1 MSEIGELMNN
11 IAFFMSEGAEDFFPV
26 ISADDEKHINS
37 ERVPK
42 ELPII
47 TLRNA
52 VLYPGSIM
60 PITIGRDKSLK
71 LINDVSQTTNIVGVI
86 AQKDANVEDPDFDD
100 LFEYGTVGKIIKILQ
115 MPDHSKMVVLQGR
128 NRFRVIEP
136 ITTEPYHIAK
146 VQKIKPIIEPKNNK
160 EFSASIELIK
170 NYAKKL
176 IKQSANVPDEAS
188 MAIENIQ
195 SPIYLLYFI
204 STSLNLPIEKKQRIL
219 ESDDPI
225 EIANIVLE
233 KLASDFQILEIK
245 EKIEERVKSD
255 IDKQQKDYFLNV
267 QLKAIQ
273 DELGVSTNEQELK
286 NLYEKAQKK
295 QWSVE
300 VAELFDRE
308 FKKLQRM
315 NPAAAEYSV
324 QLNYLELLV
333 DLPWNEYTKD
343 NYDLKRA
350 RKVLDEDHF
359 GLEKVKDRIIEFLA
373 VTKLNGNMRSPILC
387 LVGPPGVGKTS
398 LGKSIA
404 RALERKYIR
413 ISLGGLHDEAEI
425 RGHRKTYVG
434 AMPGRIIQSLRK
446 VQSSNPVF
454 MLDEIDKVGT
464 MSIQGDPQAALLEV
478 LDPEQNTHFYDNYL
492 ETEFDLSK
500 VMFIAT
506 ANNITSINPAL
517 LDRMEIIE
525 LHGYVLEEKLEI
537 AKRFLVPKQLE
548 ENGMAKSGLKFSENS
563 LKEIIDNYTRESGV
577 RALEK
582 RISKI
587 IRNKAVDFASGKLKK
602 TTLTV
607 NDIKEILGV
616 PIFKREKALTQPMV
630 GVVLG
635 LAWTPV
641 GGEILFVEASTH
653 KGDGKLSMTGNLG
666 DVMKESATL
675 AFEFIKA
682 NAKTLNIEEDFYQKL
697 NIHIHVPEGAIPKD
711 GPSAGVTMLTA
722 MTSVLLNKPVRNDIA
737 MTGEIT
743 LRGKVLPVGGIKEKI
758 LAASRAGINK
768 IILPADNMAD
778 FYDIEKHYTQNL
790 QPIFVDNMIDVL
802 KEVLVNE

>member
-11 IAFFMSEGAEDFFPV
+11 IAFFMGESGEDFFPV

-71 LINDVSQTTNIVGVI
+71 LINDVSKTTNIVGVI
-86 AQKDANVEDPDFDD
+86 AQRDANVEDPDFDD
-100 LFEYGTVGKIIKILQ
+100 LFEIGTVGKIIKTLQ
-115 MPDHSKMVVLQGR
+115 MPDHTKMVVLQGR
-128 NRFRVIEP
+128 NRFRIIEP
-136 ITTEPYHIAK
+136 VTTEPYHIAR
-146 VQKIKPIIEPKNNK
+146 VQKIKPVLEPVDNT
-160 EFSASIELIK
+160 EFTASIELIK

-176 IKQSANVPDEAS
+176 IKQSANIPDEAS
-188 MAIENIQ
+188 MALENIQ
-195 SPIYLLYFI
+195 SPVYMLYFI
-204 STSLNLPIEKKQRIL
+204 STSLNLPIDKKQRIL
-219 ESDDPI
+219 ESDDPV

-233 KLASDFQILEIK
+233 KLASEIQILEIK

-286 NLYEKAQKK
+286 DLYDKAQNKK
-295 QWSVE
+295 WSDE

-333 DLPWNEYTKD
+333 DLPWNEYTTD

-350 RKVLDEDHF
+350 RKVLDEDHY

-373 VTKLNGNMRSPILC
+373 VTELNGNMRSPILC

-425 RGHRKTYVG
+425 RGHRKTYIG

-464 MSIQGDPQAALLEV
+464 LSIQGDPQAALLEV

-506 ANNITSINPAL
+506 ANNTASLNPAL
-517 LDRMEIIE
+517 LDRMEIID

-537 AKRFLVPKQLE
+537 AKRFLVPKQLV
-548 ENGMAKSGLKFSENS
+548 ENGMANSGLKFSENS
-563 LKEIIDNYTRESGV
+563 IKEIIDNYTRESGV

-582 RISKI
+582 RIAKI
-587 IRNKAVDFASGKLKK
+587 IRNKAVDFASNKLKK
-602 TTLTV
+602 TILSV
-607 NDIKEILGV
+607 NDIRAILGV
-616 PIFKREKALTQPMV
+616 PIFKREKALNEPMV

-641 GGEILFVEASTH
+641 GGEILFIEASTH
-653 KGDGKLSMTGNLG
+653 KGDGRLSMTGNLG

-682 NAKTLNIEEDFYQKL
+682 NAKLLNIEEDFYQKI

-722 MTSVLLNKPVRNDIA
+722 MTSVLLNKSVRSDIA

-758 LAASRAGINK
+758 LAASRAGIKN

-778 FYDIEKHYTQNL
+778 FYDIEKHYTKELN
-790 QPIFVDNMIDVL
+790 PIFVENMIDVL
-802 KEVLVNE
+802 KEVIVNN

>member
-1 MSEIGELMNN
+1 
-11 IAFFMSEGAEDFFPV
+11 
-26 ISADDEKHINS
+26 
-37 ERVPK
+37 
-42 ELPII
+42 
-47 TLRNA
+47 
-52 VLYPGSIM
+52 
-60 PITIGRDKSLK
+60 
-71 LINDVSQTTNIVGVI
+71 
-86 AQKDANVEDPDFDD
+86 
-100 LFEYGTVGKIIKILQ
+100 
-115 MPDHSKMVVLQGR
+115 MPDHTKMVILQGR
-128 NRFRVIEP
+128 NRFKVVEP
-136 ITTEPYHIAK
+136 ITTEPYHIAQ
-146 VQKIKPIIEPKNNK
+146 VQKVKPISRPIDNA
-160 EFSASIELIK
+160 EFLATIDLIK

-176 IKQSANVPDEAS
+176 IKRSPNIPDEAS
-188 MAIENIQ
+188 LALDNIQ
-195 SPIYLLYFI
+195 SPVYLLYFV
-204 STSLNLPIEKKQRIL
+204 STSLNLPIEKKQQIL
-219 ESDDPI
+219 ESDDAL

-233 KLASDFQILEIK
+233 KLASEIQILEIK
-245 EKIEERVKSD
+245 EKIEERIKSD

-286 NLYEKAQKK
+286 ELYEKSKQKK
-295 QWSVE
+295 WSDE
-300 VAELFDRE
+300 VAELFERE

-333 DLPWNEYTKD
+333 DLPWNEYTQD
-343 NYDLKRA
+343 NYDLERA
-350 RKVLDEDHF
+350 RKILDEDHY

-404 RALERKYIR
+404 RALEHKYIR

-446 VQSSNPVF
+446 VRAANPVF
-454 MLDEIDKVGT
+454 MLDEIDKVGSLS
-464 MSIQGDPQAALLEV
+464 MQGDPQEALLEV

-506 ANNITSINPAL
+506 ANTTATINPAL
-517 LDRMEIIE
+517 LDRMEVIE

-548 ENGMAKSGLKFSENS
+548 ENGMADSKLKFSDNAIR
-563 LKEIIDNYTRESGV
+563 EIIENYTRESGV

-582 RISKI
+582 RIAKV

-607 NDIKEILGV
+607 NDIQNILGV
-616 PIFKREKALTQPMV
+616 PIFKREKALNQPTI

-666 DVMKESATL
+666 DVMRESATL

-682 NAKTLNIEEDFYQKL
+682 NAISLELDENFYQKV

-722 MTSVLLNKPVRNDIA
+722 MASVLLN
-737 MTGEIT
+737 
-743 LRGKVLPVGGIKEKI
+743 
-758 LAASRAGINK
+758 RA
-768 IILPADNMAD
+768 
-778 FYDIEKHYTQNL
+778 Y
-790 QPIFVDNMIDVL
+790 VMI
-802 KEVLVNE
+802 

>member
-11 IAFFMSEGAEDFFPV
+11 IAFFMGESGEDFFPV

-71 LINDVSQTTNIVGVI
+71 LINDVSKTTNIVGVI
-86 AQKDANVEDPDFDD
+86 AQRDANVEDPGFDD
-100 LFEYGTVGKIIKILQ
+100 LFEIGTVGKIIKTLQ
-115 MPDHSKMVVLQGR
+115 MPDHTKMVVLQGR

-136 ITTEPYHIAK
+136 VTTEPYHIAR
-146 VQKIKPIIEPKNNK
+146 VQKIKPVLEPVENT
-160 EFSASIELIK
+160 EFAASIELIK

-176 IKQSANVPDEAS
+176 IKQSANIPDEAS
-188 MAIENIQ
+188 MALENIQ
-195 SPIYLLYFI
+195 SPVYLLYFI
-204 STSLNLPIEKKQRIL
+204 STSLNLPIDKKQRIL

-233 KLASDFQILEIK
+233 KLASEIQILEIK

-286 NLYEKAQKK
+286 DLYEKAQNKK
-295 QWSVE
+295 WSEE

-333 DLPWNEYTKD
+333 NLPWNEYTTD

-350 RKVLDEDHF
+350 RKVLDEDHY

-464 MSIQGDPQAALLEV
+464 LSIQGDPQAALLEV

-492 ETEFDLSK
+492 ETEYDLSK

-506 ANNITSINPAL
+506 ANNTASINPAL

-548 ENGMAKSGLKFSENS
+548 ENGMAKSGLKFSEKS

-582 RISKI
+582 RIAKI
-587 IRNKAVDFASGKLKK
+587 IRNKAVDYASNKLKK
-602 TTLTV
+602 TTLSAD
-607 NDIKEILGV
+607 DIREILGV
-616 PIFKREKALTQPMV
+616 PIFKREKALNEPMV

-641 GGEILFVEASTH
+641 GGEILFIEASTH
-653 KGDGKLSMTGNLG
+653 KGDGRLSMTGNLG

-682 NAKTLNIEEDFYQKL
+682 NAKLLNIDEDFYQKI

-758 LAASRAGINK
+758 LAASRAGIKN
-768 IILPADNMAD
+768 IILPADNMAE
-778 FYDIEKHYTQNL
+778 FYDIEKHYTKDL
-790 QPIFVDNMIDVL
+790 HPIFVENMIDVL
-802 KEVLVNE
+802 KEVIVNN

>member
-1 MSEIGELMNN
+1 MTELEELMNN
-11 IAFFMSEGAEDFFPV
+11 ISFFMSDGGEDFFPV
-26 ISADDEKHINS
+26 ISADDEKHISS

-60 PITIGRDKSLK
+60 PITIGRDKSIK
-71 LINDVSQTTNIVGVI
+71 LINDVSKTTNIVGVL
-86 AQKDANVEDPDFDD
+86 AQKDANVEDPTFDD
-100 LFEYGTVGKIIKILQ
+100 LYQIGTVGKIIKILQ
-115 MPDHSKMVVLQGR
+115 MPDHTKMVILQGR
-128 NRFRVIEP
+128 NRFKVVEP
-136 ITTEPYHIAK
+136 ITTEPYHIAQ
-146 VQKIKPIIEPKNNK
+146 VQKVKPISRPIDNA
-160 EFSASIELIK
+160 EFLATIDLIK

-176 IKQSANVPDEAS
+176 IKRSPNIPDEAS
-188 MAIENIQ
+188 LALDNIQ
-195 SPIYLLYFI
+195 SPVYLLYFV
-204 STSLNLPIEKKQRIL
+204 STSLNLPIEKKQQIL
-219 ESDDPI
+219 ESDDAL

-233 KLASDFQILEIK
+233 KLASEIQILEIK
-245 EKIEERVKSD
+245 EKIEERIKSD
-255 IDKQQKDYFLNV
+255 IDKQQKDYFLNF

-286 NLYEKAQKK
+286 ELYEKSKQKK
-295 QWSVE
+295 WSDE
-300 VAELFDRE
+300 VAELFERE

-333 DLPWNEYTKD
+333 DLPWNEYTQD
-343 NYDLKRA
+343 NYDLERA
-350 RKVLDEDHF
+350 RKILDEDHY

-446 VQSSNPVF
+446 VRAANPVF
-454 MLDEIDKVGT
+454 MLDEIDKVGSLS
-464 MSIQGDPQAALLEV
+464 MQGDPQAALLEV

-506 ANNITSINPAL
+506 ANTTATINPAL
-517 LDRMEIIE
+517 LDRMEVIE

-548 ENGMAKSGLKFSENS
+548 ENGMADSKLKFSDNAIR
-563 LKEIIDNYTRESGV
+563 EIIENYTRESGV

-582 RISKI
+582 RIAKV

-607 NDIKEILGV
+607 NDIQNILGV
-616 PIFKREKALTQPMV
+616 PIFKREKALNQPTI

-666 DVMKESATL
+666 DVMRESATL

-682 NAKTLNIEEDFYQKL
+682 NAISLELDENFYQKV

-722 MTSVLLNKPVRNDIA
+722 MASVLLNRAVRNDIA

-758 LAASRAGINK
+758 LAASRAGIKN
-768 IILPADNMAD
+768 IILPIDNKAD
-778 FYDIEKHYTQNL
+778 FYDIEKHYTKDLN
-790 QPIFVDNMIDVL
+790 PIFVENMIDVL
-802 KEVLVNE
+802 KEVLVKD

>member
-1 MSEIGELMNN
+1 
-11 IAFFMSEGAEDFFPV
+11 
-26 ISADDEKHINS
+26 
-37 ERVPK
+37 
-42 ELPII
+42 
-47 TLRNA
+47 
-52 VLYPGSIM
+52 
-60 PITIGRDKSLK
+60 
-71 LINDVSQTTNIVGVI
+71 
-86 AQKDANVEDPDFDD
+86 
-100 LFEYGTVGKIIKILQ
+100 
-115 MPDHSKMVVLQGR
+115 MPDHTKMVILQGR
-128 NRFRVIEP
+128 NRFKVVEP
-136 ITTEPYHIAK
+136 ITTEPYHIAQ
-146 VQKIKPIIEPKNNK
+146 VQKVKPISRPIDNA
-160 EFSASIELIK
+160 EFLATIDLIK

-176 IKQSANVPDEAS
+176 IKRSPNIPDEAS
-188 MAIENIQ
+188 LALDNIQ
-195 SPIYLLYFI
+195 SPVYLLYFV
-204 STSLNLPIEKKQRIL
+204 STSLNLPIEKKQQIL
-219 ESDDPI
+219 ESDDAL

-233 KLASDFQILEIK
+233 KLASEIQILEIK
-245 EKIEERVKSD
+245 EKIEERIKSD

-286 NLYEKAQKK
+286 ELYEKSKQKK
-295 QWSVE
+295 WSDE
-300 VAELFDRE
+300 VAELFERE

-333 DLPWNEYTKD
+333 DLPWNEYTQD
-343 NYDLKRA
+343 NYDLERA
-350 RKVLDEDHF
+350 RKILDEDHY

-404 RALERKYIR
+404 RALEHKYIR

-446 VQSSNPVF
+446 VRAANPVF
-454 MLDEIDKVGT
+454 MLDEIDKVGSLS
-464 MSIQGDPQAALLEV
+464 MQGDPQAALLEV

-506 ANNITSINPAL
+506 ANTTATINPAL
-517 LDRMEIIE
+517 LDRMEVIE

-548 ENGMAKSGLKFSENS
+548 ENGMADSKLKFSDNAIR
-563 LKEIIDNYTRESGV
+563 EIIENYTRESGV

-582 RISKI
+582 RIAKV

-607 NDIKEILGV
+607 NDIQNILGV
-616 PIFKREKALTQPMV
+616 PIFKREKALNQPTI

-666 DVMKESATL
+666 DVMRESATL

-682 NAKTLNIEEDFYQKL
+682 NAISLELDENFYQKV

-722 MTSVLLNKPVRNDIA
+722 MASVLLNRAVRNDIA

-758 LAASRAGINK
+758 LAASRAGIKN
-768 IILPADNMAD
+768 IILPIDNKAD
-778 FYDIEKHYTQNL
+778 FYDIEKHYTKDLN
-790 QPIFVDNMIDVL
+790 PIFVENMIDVL
-802 KEVLVNE
+802 KEVLVKD

>member
-1 MSEIGELMNN
+1 
-11 IAFFMSEGAEDFFPV
+11 MSEGAEDFFPV

-146 VQKIKPIIEPKNNK
+146 VQKIKPIIEPKNNQ

-233 KLASDFQILEIK
+233 KLASDIQILEIK

-434 AMPGRIIQSLRK
+434 A
-446 VQSSNPVF
+446 
-454 MLDEIDKVGT
+454 
-464 MSIQGDPQAALLEV
+464 
-478 LDPEQNTHFYDNYL
+478 
-492 ETEFDLSK
+492 
-500 VMFIAT
+500 
-506 ANNITSINPAL
+506 
-517 LDRMEIIE
+517 
-525 LHGYVLEEKLEI
+525 
-537 AKRFLVPKQLE
+537 
-548 ENGMAKSGLKFSENS
+548 
-563 LKEIIDNYTRESGV
+563 
-577 RALEK
+577 
-582 RISKI
+582 
-587 IRNKAVDFASGKLKK
+587 
-602 TTLTV
+602 
-607 NDIKEILGV
+607 
-616 PIFKREKALTQPMV
+616 
-630 GVVLG
+630 
-635 LAWTPV
+635 
-641 GGEILFVEASTH
+641 
-653 KGDGKLSMTGNLG
+653 
-666 DVMKESATL
+666 
-675 AFEFIKA
+675 
-682 NAKTLNIEEDFYQKL
+682 
-697 NIHIHVPEGAIPKD
+697 
-711 GPSAGVTMLTA
+711 
-722 MTSVLLNKPVRNDIA
+722 
-737 MTGEIT
+737 
-743 LRGKVLPVGGIKEKI
+743 
-758 LAASRAGINK
+758 
-768 IILPADNMAD
+768 
-778 FYDIEKHYTQNL
+778 
-790 QPIFVDNMIDVL
+790 
-802 KEVLVNE
+802 